1 MSENYY
7 EEAWHYTIQV
17 LKEEFEKENK
27 ENLFKLWFNMQYVE
41 DTIDTIT
48 VSVNSN
54 FLKTTMDQ
62 KGSFKIVEEKLKEI
76 IGQDNIKLNCIVVE
90 EKKSKENDIET
101 EISDKTKINDKKELE
116 QEEIKIAKKV
126 HPLLKEDFV
135 FDTFI
140 PGENSNFAYNGA
152 LAVAKNPGKKYNPIL
167 LYGGSGLGKTH
178 LMQAIGN
185 YIYNNGGEKL
195 KICYVSAE
203 TFTNEFTSSLHY
215 KNPNDFKNKYRNL
228 DVLLLDDIHFLSE
241 KEA

>member
-116 QEEIKIAKKV
+116 QEEIKTAKK
-126 HPLLKEDFV
+126 
-135 FDTFI
+135 FI
-140 PGENSNFAYNGA
+140 
-152 LAVAKNPGKKYNPIL
+152 
-167 LYGGSGLGKTH
+167 LY
-178 LMQAIGN
+178 
-185 YIYNNGGEKL
+185 
-195 KICYVSAE
+195 
-203 TFTNEFTSSLHY
+203 
-215 KNPNDFKNKYRNL
+215 
-228 DVLLLDDIHFLSE
+228 
-241 KEA
+241 

>member
-76 IGQDNIKLNCIVVE
+76 IGQDNIK
-90 EKKSKENDIET
+90 
-101 EISDKTKINDKKELE
+101 
-116 QEEIKIAKKV
+116 
-126 HPLLKEDFV
+126 
-135 FDTFI
+135 
-140 PGENSNFAYNGA
+140 
-152 LAVAKNPGKKYNPIL
+152 
-167 LYGGSGLGKTH
+167 
-178 LMQAIGN
+178 
-185 YIYNNGGEKL
+185 YI
-195 KICYVSAE
+195 
-203 TFTNEFTSSLHY
+203 H
-215 KNPNDFKNKYRNL
+215 
-228 DVLLLDDIHFLSE
+228 
-241 KEA
+241 

>member
-17 LKEEFEKENK
+17 LKEEFEKDNK

-76 IGQDNIKLNCIVVE
+76 IGQENIKLNCIVVE
-90 EKKSKENDIET
+90 EKKSKENDTKPET
-101 EISDKTKINDKKELE
+101 EISNNQKINTEKEAL
-116 QEEIKIAKKV
+116 QEEIKTAKKV

-135 FDTFI
+135 FD
-140 PGENSNFAYNGA
+140 Y
-152 LAVAKNPGKKYNPIL
+152 
-167 LYGGSGLGKTH
+167 
-178 LMQAIGN
+178 
-185 YIYNNGGEKL
+185 
-195 KICYVSAE
+195 
-203 TFTNEFTSSLHY
+203 
-215 KNPNDFKNKYRNL
+215 
-228 DVLLLDDIHFLSE
+228 
-241 KEA
+241 